1 MQVPQHL
8 SAQTDVNR
16 LSSAA
21 AALGYEIVDIAGFL
35 DLVEAHAHA
44 QTSGLK
50 IVTARARDMSA
61 ANADVR
67 EAVQAMAEQTE
78 TTVTDVVA
86 SAEMVRQ
93 TGEKSR
99 AVAGWVQQ
107 VSSRTQDVADTLDAV
122 KRNNQQIASIA
133 TQVNTLAINAK
144 IEAAR
149 AGESG
154 RGFAVVAEAI
164 NELSRQTRGAAVQ
177 ITENVET
184 LTDWIFT
191 LGQEA
196 NGIAEQASDVL
207 EATGDTDAALGRVEA
222 SVSAADTQ
230 AKRIS
235 EQAHRVDRAI
245 SEFTPALAEIESA
258 VKDTTSG
265 VEETHVRILNL
276 IDTSET
282 IVQSTALLGNETA
295 DARFIHEVTR
305 LAGEVASQMETALSR
320 GEISMSR
327 LFDRSYRPIPDT
339 NPEQFMTESTRLM
352 DQIMPAIQEPALGFD
367 PKIVFCAAVDVNGY
381 LPSHN
386 KKFSQPQTNDP
397 VWNTA
402 NCRNRR
408 IFDDRVGLKA
418 GRNTE
423 PFLLQ
428 VYRRDMG
435 GGAFKMMKDLSA
447 PIFVQGRH
455 WGGLRLAYSFE

>member
-1 MQVPQHL
+1 M